1 MICRNC
7 GTMNKEE
14 AKFCECCG
22 QDLNSPY
29 INPTVVEEK
38 PKTSNNVI
46 SMVMGILSIV
56 LSCSGIVSLVL
67 GIVAVVLAR
76 KERKNGNDDG
86 MLQAGFVCGVIGIVM
101 SCLYFIFVI
110 IYIVCVG
117 LIAISEVACL

>member
-56 LSCSGIVSLVL
+56 LSVWGINISK
-67 GIVAVVLAR
+67 IFRRKVV
-76 KERKNGNDDG
+76 K
-86 MLQAGFVCGVIGIVM
+86 
-101 SCLYFIFVI
+101 I
-110 IYIVCVG
+110 IYCVAAV
-117 LIAISEVACL
+117 LINTLLTIWVVNTFMWA